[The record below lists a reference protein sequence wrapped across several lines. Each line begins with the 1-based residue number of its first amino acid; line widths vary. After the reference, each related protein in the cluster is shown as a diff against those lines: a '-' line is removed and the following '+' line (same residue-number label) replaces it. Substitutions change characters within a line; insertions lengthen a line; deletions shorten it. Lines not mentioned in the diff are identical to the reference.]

1 MYENNSQ
8 SLKMKYRRLGKTGFL
23 VSEIGFGAWGIGGVT
38 PGPTSYGETDDLTS
52 LSALETAI
60 DCGINFF
67 DTSNI
72 YGHGHSENLLGQ
84 AFAHRREQVIIAT
97 KAGFIDFESQPDFTA
112 GAIKK
117 SLEGSLS
124 RLRTSYVDLLQLHNP
139 SAQWLKDH
147 PTTLKAL
154 STLLSEGKVKAI
166 GISVKRPEDA
176 FSLLDLFPFQSI
188 QANFNMM
195 DIRVITSGLLKKI
208 SATGIGLIARTPLA
222 FGFLA
227 KSMTGEE
234 VFDAQD
240 HRSRWSRTQIQTWA
254 NGANDLLAC
263 CEESQ
268 HVSPAQIAIR
278 YCLSYQQVSTTIPGM
293 LTPEEVKLNSAASF
307 AGGLAHQECADI
319 EAIHNGRSFI
329 IE

>member
-1 MYENNSQ
+1 MR
-8 SLKMKYRRLGKTGFL
+8 YRQLGKTGFS
-23 VSEIGFGAWGIGGVT
+23 VSEIGFGAWGIGGAT
-38 PGPTSYGETDDLTS
+38 PGPTSYGETDDKVS
-52 LSALETAI
+52 LAALEAAV

-72 YGHGHSENLLGQ
+72 YGNGHSEIMLGQ
-84 AFAHRREQVIIAT
+84 AFSHRREQVIIAT
-97 KAGFIDFESQPDFTA
+97 KAGFVDFESQPDFA
-112 GAIKK
+112 ADAIRK
-117 SLEGSLS
+117 SLEKSLE

-154 STLLSEGKVKAI
+154 SALLTEGRVKSV

-195 DIRVITSGLLKKI
+195 DVRVVSSGLLKKI
-208 SATGIGLIARTPLA
+208 DETGIGLIARTPLA

-227 KSMTGEE
+227 RHMTGEE
-234 VFDAQD
+234 VFDTQD
-240 HRSRWSRTQIQTWA
+240 HRSRWSRAQIRAWA
-254 NGANDLLAC
+254 IGASDLLAC

-268 HVSPAQIAIR
+268 RATPAQVAIR
-278 YCLSYQQVSTTIPGM
+278 FCLSYPQISTTIPGM
-293 LTPEEVKLNSAASF
+293 LTPEEVKFNSAASV
-307 AGGLAHQECADI
+307 AGTLSPDACAAI
-319 EAIHNGRSFI
+319 EAIHKRRSFLI
-329 IE
+329 D